1 MKVYVVVDDVWFED
15 MKVFSNKDEAENYM
29 LNDIFK
35 RYHIEAIPSRKRV
48 KAYVQK
54 EGTYKALSLIEKEI
68 K

>member
-1 MKVYVVVDDVWFED
+1 MKVYVVVDNVWFED

-35 RYHIEAIPSRKRV
+35 RYHIETIPARKRV

-54 EGTYKALSLIEKEI
+54 EGTYKAVSLIEKEI